1 MAIFSPEHGATG
13 KLNINSVSDSVD
25 RATGAGGPPFRT
37 VLAKGGVLPSVK
49 SFFAWSVILLTMI
62 RLSVLYPAAPGSR
75 FNWDYYL
82 GPHLALS
89 QKLLTPRGLVRTEID
104 RGIGSL
110 PPGAPAPY
118 HAVGHLFF
126 RSLADLQS
134 ALAATAADFIADE
147 RNYTDVPSVV
157 QISEVVE

>member
-1 MAIFSPEHGATG
+1 
-13 KLNINSVSDSVD
+13 
-25 RATGAGGPPFRT
+25 
-37 VLAKGGVLPSVK
+37 
-49 SFFAWSVILLTMI
+49 MI
-62 RLSVLYPAAPGSR
+62 RLSVMYPAAPGSR

-89 QKLLTPRGLVRTEID
+89 QKLLSARGLVRTEID
-104 RGIGSL
+104 RGIGGL

-126 RSLADLQS
+126 RSLAHLQS

-147 RNYTDVPSVV
+147 RNYTDVPSIV

>member
-1 MAIFSPEHGATG
+1 
-13 KLNINSVSDSVD
+13 
-25 RATGAGGPPFRT
+25 
-37 VLAKGGVLPSVK
+37 
-49 SFFAWSVILLTMI
+49 MI
-62 RLSVLYPAAPGSR
+62 RLSVMYPAAPGSR

-82 GPHLALS
+82 GSHLALS
-89 QKLLTPRGLVRTEID
+89 QKLLAPRGLVRTEID
-104 RGIGSL
+104 RGIGGL

>member
-1 MAIFSPEHGATG
+1 MIS
-13 KLNINSVSDSVD
+13 S
-25 RATGAGGPPFRT
+25 
-37 VLAKGGVLPSVK
+37 
-49 SFFAWSVILLTMI
+49 LLMI
-62 RLSVLYPAAPGSR
+62 RLSVMYPATQGSR

-82 GPHLALS
+82 ETHLELS
-89 QKLLTPRGLVRTEID
+89 RKLLTPRGLVRTEID
-104 RGIGSL
+104 RGIGGL
-110 PPGAPAPY
+110 PPGTPAPY

-126 RSLADLQS
+126 RTLADLQS